1 MEVELRSRLL
11 QEFFFFFFCIML
23 HVGHTANTVSVL
35 ASWLVTLGKAWLCL
49 TSKMRPVLACHGV
62 LIRIECLHTCSAI
75 HMMSAVYTAQHSI
88 CKACLSARS
97 VGVSLVYLHTCKSSR
112 VTYEYLLAKYW
123 QKKESGPP
131 FKILYSMFRTK
142 ELFSVQIQ
150 QHLCSSESLRMG
162 K

>member
-1 MEVELRSRLL
+1 
-11 QEFFFFFFCIML
+11 ML

-49 TSKMRPVLACHGV
+49 TSQMRPVPACHGV
-62 LIRIECLHTCSAI
+62 LIRTECFHTCSAI

-112 VTYEYLLAKYW
+112 VTFCT
-123 QKKESGPP
+123 KKESGPP
-131 FKILYSMFRTK
+131 FKILYSVFRTK